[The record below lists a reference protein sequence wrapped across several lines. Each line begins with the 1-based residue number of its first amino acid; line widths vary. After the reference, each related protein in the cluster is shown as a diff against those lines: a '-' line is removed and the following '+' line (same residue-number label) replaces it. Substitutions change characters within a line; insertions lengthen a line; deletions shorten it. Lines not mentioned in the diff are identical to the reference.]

1 MKIRN
6 LQYRDVDKLLRF
18 LKPFNKNKLHL
29 NPNYIK
35 KKFFLD
41 FFNIKKSNQSN
52 CLILTKKNNILGFRG
67 NI

>member
-18 LKPFNKNKLHL
+18 FKPFNKNKLHL

-35 KKFFLD
+35 KKFF
-41 FFNIKKSNQSN
+41 
-52 CLILTKKNNILGFRG
+52 
-67 NI
+67 